1 MSAPQTHPI
10 VLKVQEHLV
19 GTLGPPT
26 ELFDVAPDPS
36 DDGAF
41 ALSLAYFAPQGP
53 AAPVVFG
60 SCGAALHRMSDG
72 RRIEGLI
79 LMHQAPAPS
88 AFEGVQRLLAQ
99 FAAFPRANPEPLQ
112 FGDVVR
118 AQGMLQDFCK
128 MDAVLFMPPVPFAP
142 EFHTVGLSP
151 EEQIEFVW
159 LLPVFEAEAEY
170 AMQHG
175 PQALLMLFTAQ
186 GLNLTDLGRPHAD
199 TQVSPE
205 DAAQQAQTATE
216 RFEEQTE
223 VAQSLPATGTEP
235 TSSDAERRQPRAPQ
249 SGPST
254 PRKGAPRAHGAVKAP
269 SKKREVRFDLKAK
282 PDGAAVQ
289 KKAAKKKRKPV
300 PPPRPKPEPER
311 PLTKQEAAEAK
322 KKRIEVLKKAAKD
335 AEKRAAIRHA
345 GDDPAPAQS
354 KPEPAKPRQMRPRR
368 RGIRTT
374 QGPRGPQ

>member
-36 DDGAF
+36 DEGAT

-53 AAPVVFG
+53 EAPVVFAT
-60 SCGAALHRMSDG
+60 CGAALHQMADG

-88 AFEGVQRLLAQ
+88 AFEAVQRLLAQ
-99 FAAFPRANPEPLQ
+99 FSAFPRTNPEPIQ

-118 AQGMLQDFCK
+118 AQGMLQDFCG
-128 MDAVLFMPPVPFAP
+128 MEAVLFMPPVPFAP
-142 EFHTVGLSP
+142 EFHEVAPGADESV
-151 EEQIEFVW
+151 EFVW
-159 LLPVFEAEAEY
+159 LLPVYEAEAEY

-199 TQVSPE
+199 TQISPE
-205 DAAQQAQTATE
+205 DAAQEAQAASD
-216 RFEEQTE
+216 RLAEQTE
-223 VAQSLPATGTEP
+223 VAKTLPPTGVQP
-235 TSSDAERRQPRAPQ
+235 SKVKDRRAAPAA
-249 SGPST
+249 SNAGA
-254 PRKGAPRAHGAVKAP
+254 RKPAPRAHGAVKAP
-269 SKKREVRFDLKAK
+269 TKKHEVRFDLKAK
-282 PDGAAVQ
+282 PDTAAIQ
-289 KKAAKKKRKPV
+289 KKAAAKKRKPAT
-300 PPPRPKPEPER
+300 PRPPKPEPAR
-311 PLTKQEAAEAK
+311 PLTEQEEAAAK
-322 KKRIEVLKKAAKD
+322 QKRIEVLKKAAKE

-345 GDDPAPAQS
+345 GDDPNPTAQPAR
-354 KPEPAKPRQMRPRR
+354 PEPRQIRPRR
-368 RGIRTT
+368 RGVRTT
-374 QGPRGPQ
+374 LGPRGSQ